1 MPNYIIEGGNSS
13 FNFYEELYNDTDSD
27 NEKEN
32 NETKT
37 CLITGNT
44 LRDDFIEME
53 CGHKFNYDALFND
66 ILNHKQKFNGMERR
80 HLRSLEIRCPYCRN
94 IQHNLLPYNENY
106 KYEKIHG
113 INYYDELLALSR
125 DSSNR
130 TAKWAKGVC
139 DYEKEIVDPETK
151 LVSIKKCSY
160 TFVTK
165 IASINKC
172 FCSIHKKK
180 GVSEHIK
187 KVKLEKR
194 EALKKKRQAAI
205 EAFRK
210 AKRDAK
216 EVEKMAKL
224 KAREEAKAAKLKEKE
239 DLKAAKLK
247 AKEEAKA
254 AKKSNAKIPKV
265 VQSNPGENLVVA
277 PNGTC
282 PWILT
287 TGKNKGNPCGC
298 KLKESA
304 YCGRHMGKI

>member
-1 MPNYIIEGGNSS
+1 MPNYVIKGGNYS

-37 CLITGNT
+37 CLITGNL

-66 ILNHKQKFNGMERR
+66 VLNHKQRFNGMERR

-94 IQHNLLPYNENY
+94 IQHKLLPYNENY
-106 KYEKIHG
+106 KYEKVHG
-113 INYYDELLALSR
+113 VNYYDEVLALSR

-130 TAKWAKGVC
+130 EAKWAKGVC
-139 DYEKEIVDPETK
+139 DYEKEIVDPETNI
-151 LVSIKKCSY
+151 VSIKKCSY

-172 FCSIHKKK
+172 FCSVHKKK
-180 GVSEHIK
+180 GVSEYIK
-187 KVKLEKR
+187 KMKLEKR
-194 EALKKKRQAAI
+194 EALKKKKQEAI

-210 AKRDAK
+210 AKREAK
-216 EVEKMAKL
+216 EAEKV
-224 KAREEAKAAKLKEKE
+224 
-239 DLKAAKLK
+239 AKLK
-247 AKEEAKA
+247 AKEDAKS
-254 AKKSNAKIPKV
+254 AKKTNAKTPKII
-265 VQSNPGENLVVA
+265 QSNLGENIVVA

-287 TGKNKGNPCGC
+287 SGKNKGNPCGC
-298 KLKESA
+298 KLEESA
-304 YCGRHMGKI
+304 YCGRHGKNIIHTK